1 MGWAGT
7 GLDGC
12 RWGMGEKV
20 KLIIY
25 SVIYNNAALRFV

>member
-12 RWGMGEKV
+12 RWGGEKV